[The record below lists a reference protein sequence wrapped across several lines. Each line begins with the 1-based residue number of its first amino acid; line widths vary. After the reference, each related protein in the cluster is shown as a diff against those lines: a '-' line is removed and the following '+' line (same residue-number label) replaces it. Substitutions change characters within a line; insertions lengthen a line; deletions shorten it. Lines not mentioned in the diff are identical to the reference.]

1 MAFSWQE
8 EVVPAGTTDLNV
20 NIEYLD
26 KSYINVYLD
35 RVLTTDYYW
44 VSDSLLRLNSAVMAS
59 TTVTIVRRTD
69 KEFLYIKFADGA
81 AFIKENLDT
90 QNTQF
95 LHLAQEMV
103 EGRSIDGFY
112 GSISMNGYRITNLAP
127 GINAGDAVN
136 KSQLD
141 SVSDRVS
148 GIEDSFVGI
157 TTVSYP
163 WYSVVLESTDT
174 LSPPYTFDKASLYI
188 NGQCQIP
195 EYSYVV
201 VDNTI
206 LLAEPV
212 PTGTIVFARLGEDTD
227 SATDMATA
235 TALAAV
241 QVDLQNKLDALSSTV
256 TGLSGAVTDN
266 TESIGTLTTQL
277 GQKAAAGANSDITS
291 LSGLT
296 TALSVA
302 QGGTGGTTAAAARSG
317 LGLSNLALTGTAAT
331 GTPDTAAFSADTTL
345 TFSAAYSQAEHTT
358 AAAWIKRIA
367 QRVLLL
373 ENVIRN
379 NSIQKV

>member
-20 NIEYLD
+20 NLEYLD
-26 KSYINVYLD
+26 KSYINVYLNQ
-35 RVLTTDYYW
+35 VITTDYYW
-44 VSDSLLRLNSAVMAS
+44 ISDTVLRLNSAVTAT

-112 GSISMNGYRITNLAP
+112 GDLSMNGYRITNLGVPVDA
-127 GINAGDAVN
+127 NDAVP
-136 KSQLD
+136 KWITDALD
-141 SVSDRVS
+141 NRTSALETSFLGDNRVL
-148 GIEDSFVGI
+148 EWF
-157 TTVSYP
+157 TTVT
-163 WYSVVLESTDT
+163 ESTDT
-174 LSPPYTFDKASLYI
+174 VSPPFQFSSARVFI
-188 NGQCQIP
+188 NGLAQP
-195 EYSYVV
+195 YNYAFLV
-201 VDNTI
+201 VDNT
-206 LLAEPV
+206 LLFADKIPPNSVVHAFLGSPEALPAEYV
-212 PTGTIVFARLGEDTD
+212 TAEEYASTIA
-227 SATDMATA
+227 
-235 TALAAV
+235 
-241 QVDLQNKLDALSSTV
+241 
-256 TGLSGAVTDN
+256 
-266 TESIGTLTTQL
+266 
-277 GQKAAAGANSDITS
+277 QKAAAGANSDITS

-296 TALSVA
+296 TALTVA
-302 QGGTGGTTAAAARSG
+302 QGGTGATTAAGARINF
-317 LGLSNLALTGTAAT
+317 GLSSLVLSGTAAT
-331 GTPDTAAFSADTTL
+331 GTADTEAFSADTTL

-373 ENVIRN
+373 ENAIRN

>member
-35 RVLTTDYYW
+35 QVLTTDYYW
-44 VSDSLLRLNSAVMAS
+44 VSDSLLRLNSAVAVS

-112 GSISMNGYRITNLAP
+112 GDLSMNGYRITNLGAP
-127 GINAGDAVN
+127 VDVHDAVP
-136 KSQLD
+136 KWVTDALD
-141 SVSDRVS
+141 ARTTLLETSFIGNDRIV
-148 GIEDSFVGI
+148 E
-157 TTVSYP
+157 
-163 WYSVVLESTDT
+163 WYTSTLESTDIVK
-174 LSPPYTFDKASLYI
+174 PPYQFQAARVFI
-188 NGQCQIP
+188 NGAAQPQD
-195 EYSYVV
+195 YAFVV
-201 VDNTI
+201 VDSTI
-206 LLAEPV
+206 MFAEELPK
-212 PTGTIVFARLGEDTD
+212 GTMVHVFLGSPEVLPSEYVTTAEYASVVAGLNSDVAD
-227 SATDMATA
+227 LNSDVAGIASRVAVNESAIA
-235 TALAAV
+235 
-241 QVDLQNKLDALSSTV
+241 
-256 TGLSGAVTDN
+256 
-266 TESIGTLTTQL
+266 
-277 GQKAAAGANSDITS
+277 QKAAAGANSDITS
-291 LSGLT
+291 LLGLS
-296 TALSVA
+296 TALTVA
-302 QGGTGGTTAAAARSG
+302 QGGTGATTAAEARTN
-317 LGLSNLALTGTAAT
+317 LGLSSLSLAGTAAT
-331 GTPDTAAFSADTTL
+331 GTADTAAFSADTTL

-373 ENVIRN
+373 ENAIRN